1 MPGKLCTGAVLN
13 NAFRTKESKAFSEGI
28 YYRAA
33 GTEVTNPKLANP
45 HAAGSSAADAWDRG
59 WDVAE
64 AASPGVISQSSAP
77 CVAVP
82 DNAIAAA
89 PP

>member
-28 YYRAA
+28 YYRAQ
-33 GTEVTNPKLANP
+33 GTALAFPITGNP

-59 WDVAE
+59 WEVTQ
-64 AASPGVISQSSAP
+64 AAALGTVSQSDAP

-82 DNAIAAA
+82 DNTILA
-89 PP
+89 